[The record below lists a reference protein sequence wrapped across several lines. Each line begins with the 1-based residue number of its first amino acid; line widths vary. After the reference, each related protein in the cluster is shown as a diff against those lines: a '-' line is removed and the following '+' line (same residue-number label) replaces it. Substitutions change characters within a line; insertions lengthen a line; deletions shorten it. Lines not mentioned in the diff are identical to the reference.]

1 MTGITAFAVSV
12 CILCIVLFAYIIRIK
27 KELCNIKGQLH
38 RRNTENTKNEL
49 LTEMADKDI
58 REMLAEMNKVL
69 LCDEKSQISARN
81 REREFKEL
89 IANISHDLRTPLTVI
104 KGYIQLLEKCNIDSE
119 GREYLS
125 VCGENTD
132 KLEGLISEFFEY
144 SYWIS
149 EENIVVCE
157 IINLNVI
164 IENIMAD
171 FVPMLEEKG
180 LTMRLD
186 ISGVYKVSGEKVI
199 LQRILG
205 NIFKNCLLY
214 AEGEVEVKVVKKDI
228 KIVKVSVSNRLKK
241 DSRLDINRIFQR
253 FYTGDSAR
261 NVSTGLGLSIVKVLV
276 EKMGGEVCAEITDGR
291 FEIGFTLLSA
301 S

>member
-149 EENIVVCE
+149 EENNVACE

-171 FVPMLEEKG
+171 FVPMLEESG

-186 ISGVYKVSGEKVI
+186 VSGVYKVSGEKVI

-205 NIFKNCLLY
+205 NIFRNCLLY
-214 AEGEVEVKVVKKDI
+214 AEGEVEVRVVQKDTKTI
-228 KIVKVSVSNRLKK
+228 KVSVGNRLKK
-241 DSRLDINRIFQR
+241 DSKLDINRIFER

-261 NVSTGLGLSIVKVLV
+261 NTGTGLGLSIVKVLV
-276 EKMGGEVCAEITDGR
+276 EKIGGEVYAEIADGK
-291 FEIGFTLLSA
+291 FEIVFTLLFA